1 MKKIKD
7 FVKYY
12 VYLQEQ
18 DSYKKI
24 KIKEYFNEREHMRF
38 RIIKNTLNYNLK
50 HMELMI
56 RSLTTYTV
64 NMTKVN
70 NGTSYKNFSNISI
83 EEFVDFDSRTVH
95 EYQKYHIL
103 NLDHYK
109 RNLIEQYR
117 IFHVLK
123 SLLNKNPLYKID
135 KNFNENLLKIMFEY
149 LETEINN

>member
-1 MKKIKD
+1 
-7 FVKYY
+7 
-12 VYLQEQ
+12 
-18 DSYKKI
+18 
-24 KIKEYFNEREHMRF
+24 
-38 RIIKNTLNYNLK
+38 
-50 HMELMI
+50 
-56 RSLTTYTV
+56 
-64 NMTKVN
+64 MTKVN